1 MLASLLSATASPPCT
16 LNIPAHNV
24 HYDLRGVPGVSGAYE
39 GASDRSV
46 NEGLTEASELLQA
59 GHRSQ
64 PWFDLTSYDVGQ
76 MRGLLM
82 SSTVRVGLCA
92 NATLDQKPADAML
105 EKCVAML
112 PEGAAFLSYG
122 TLSRGPG
129 LLESL
134 AKSVA
139 GATVE
144 SRRQPC

>member
-1 MLASLLSATASPPCT
+1 MGPVGIPPQGWTCT
-16 LNIPAHNV
+16 QENQC
-24 HYDLRGVPGVSGAYE
+24 GSGNAQ
-39 GASDRSV
+39 GSQDA
-46 NEGLTEASELLQA
+46 LT
-59 GHRSQ
+59 
-64 PWFDLTSYDVGQ
+64 Q

-82 SSTVRVGLCA
+82 SSTVRVGVCV

-139 GATVE
+139 GPFFCE
-144 SRRQPC
+144 FPELF

>member
-1 MLASLLSATASPPCT
+1 MLLASLAATASPPCT

-46 NEGLTEASELLQA
+46 NEGLAEASELLSA

-64 PWFDLTSYDVGQ
+64 PWFDITSYDVGQ

-82 SSTVRVGLCA
+82 SSTIRVGVCA
-92 NATLDQKPADAML
+92 NATLDQKPADTML

-122 TLSRGPG
+122 VVGAAPPRFCGAR
-129 LLESL
+129 L
-134 AKSVA
+134 ATYA
-139 GATVE
+139 L
-144 SRRQPC
+144 R